1 MNQSFKNQ
9 KGYYLQ
15 SSPPVENTE
24 GSLNYF
30 DLTTTVVRRLP
41 LIASITISMTAL
53 AFFKPKFFPP
63 VYVASFE
70 LLPETINVETK
81 VTSIDDIKDREK
93 ITEVELDD
101 IQLKILKSPSTI
113 SKAVESLQVKYPQLN
128 YQELVKDLTVEF
140 IRDSQNKKNVLS
152 VSYEHSDKQQV
163 SDVIKALTQTYL
175 DYSANTRSE
184 GIKRGI
190 DVLDLQ
196 IPKVSKDVE
205 RLENKMQRLRDEYNF
220 IDPDVSLTPIAERT
234 QLINQEQDQVTSEL
248 QQMRLKLRNLERELL
263 TQPTTAPTAIDLA
276 TPRYQGLLNQLREID
291 IKLSQKS
298 TIYSD
303 QNAEIQ
309 VLKEERQRIVSL
321 IKQAAEIIQQ
331 KLVNDI
337 QTLENR
343 QRLAQSESA
352 KLRSQLKNW
361 STVSNDYT
369 KFQQELDIAKT
380 QLNEFTRKKETLL
393 IDAAKQQS
401 PWQLLAPAE
410 EPQNND
416 ISPNNRLLLGSS
428 LGLLLGVGL
437 ALMLDKTQKTIYSS
451 AKVEEITNLP
461 ILGHIPYIPK
471 RKQLPLFASAKDSMD
486 FKRLPSSDIYR
497 EPDNTSNLAFPD
509 FLSSSTEAFCSFAAN
524 LGLLN
529 FTADSQYSEF
539 DTSLKSIAITSAVS
553 GEGKSTVAL
562 NLARATA
569 SMGRKVLLVDAD
581 LRSTVRLT
589 ESLGFESKTG
599 LKNILSSQNDPDLAL
614 RHIQESPLDK
624 NLFFLSSGFNE
635 LMSYESSLLLA
646 SGGMFKLMEKLKCD
660 YDLIIYDLCAL
671 VGYADVNLLAGKT
684 DGVILVTGLG
694 KIDATLLT
702 KAVEQ
707 LKISNVP
714 VLGIA
719 VNDLVK

>member
-15 SSPPVENTE
+15 SSPTVENTE

-53 AFFKPKFFPP
+53 AFFKPRFFPP

-81 VTSIDDIKDREK
+81 VTSIDYIKDREK

-101 IQLKILKSPSTI
+101 IQLKILKSPSTM
-113 SKAVESLQVKYPQLN
+113 SKAVESLQAKYPQLN
-128 YQELVKDLTVEF
+128 YQELVKNLTVEF

-234 QLINQEQDQVTSEL
+234 QLINQEQDRVTSEL
-248 QQMRLKLRNLERELL
+248 QQMRLKLSNLERELS

-309 VLKEERQRIVSL
+309 VLKEERQRIISL
-321 IKQAAEIIQQ
+321 IEQAAEIIQQ

-451 AKVEEITNLP
+451 AKIEEITNLP
-461 ILGHIPYIPK
+461 VLGHIPYTPK
-471 RKQLPLFASAKDSMD
+471 RKQLSLFAATKGSTN
-486 FKRLPSSDIYR
+486 FKRLPASDIYR
-497 EPDNTSNLAFPD
+497 DPDNTSNLAFPD

-529 FTADSQYSEF
+529 FTAESKYSEF

-581 LRSTVRLT
+581 LRSKVRLT
-589 ESLGFESKTG
+589 ESLGLESAIG
-599 LKNILSSQNDPDLAL
+599 LKNILSQHDPSLVSE
-614 RHIQESPLDK
+614 HIQKSPFDD
-624 NLFFLSSGFNE
+624 NLFVLSSGFNE

-646 SGGMFKLMEKLKCD
+646 SSGMYKLMEELKSN
-660 YDLIIYDLCAL
+660 YDLVIYDLCAL

-694 KIDATLLT
+694 KIDTTLLT